1 MPKRGAVIVSGG
13 TYGIGRQIVIELA
26 SRGHPVVAFGLE
38 ARQPGSLAQDGI
50 AATRALL
57 SEAGLE
63 ADLLEADV
71 SSAADVDRVVQHA
84 LREHGSI
91 AALVNNAAIRPT
103 GDVLDT
109 DEETFDR
116 VLAVNLKGPFLLC
129 RAVVPH
135 LRAAGGGAIVNVGSG
150 AAKGKPGLAA
160 YSASK
165 GGLHALTLA
174 LAEDHRKDG
183 IRVNLVVPAPR
194 TASGMAEAM
203 GGPAL
208 ASPSDVARAVASLL
222 SPDADPT
229 VTGTVIDIAASLRG

>member
-38 ARQPGSLAQDGI
+38 ARQPGSLAEDGI

-71 SSAADVDRVVQHA
+71 SSAGDVDRVVQHA
-84 LREHGSI
+84 LREHGSV

-109 DEETFDR
+109 DEATFDR
-116 VLAVNLKGPFLLC
+116 VLAVNQ
-129 RAVVPH
+129 RAHYTNVEDGSHP
-135 LRAAGGGAIVNVGSG
+135 GGATYLRFQPHGCHILGHAFWNPRGSISIVTHG
-150 AAKGKPGLAA
+150 
-160 YSASK
+160 
-165 GGLHALTLA
+165 
-174 LAEDHRKDG
+174 D
-183 IRVNLVVPAPR
+183 
-194 TASGMAEAM
+194 
-203 GGPAL
+203 
-208 ASPSDVARAVASLL
+208 
-222 SPDADPT
+222 
-229 VTGTVIDIAASLRG
+229 